1 MCLLLFTR
9 AAEADDNGGLNSTI
23 KWQAV
28 IIELTV
34 PACDWLPGI
43 FNWTILQ
50 QSINQMGIAAAH
62 QQISCFLVILICW
75 ASDDAAILCV
85 KYRQHQKFAVP
96 ITLETRVR
104 LYLTN
109 VTSSHNTTQAY
120 RLIID
125 QPFLL
130 FFIYCTLCLPQILFS
145 FCSSSYKLLLM
156 LWIWLQDIA
165 DCKLHAYIESGT
177 FSPI

>member
-75 ASDDAAILCV
+75 ASDDANTVCKVSAAPEICGAHYFRNTCQTILDKCNI
-85 KYRQHQKFAVP
+85 KPQHHTSLSADHWSAFSSLFHLLHFVFA
-96 ITLETRVR
+96 TDT
-104 LYLTN
+104 
-109 VTSSHNTTQAY
+109 
-120 RLIID
+120 
-125 QPFLL
+125 FLL
-130 FFIYCTLCLPQILFS
+130 LFVFI
-145 FCSSSYKLLLM
+145 
-156 LWIWLQDIA
+156 
-165 DCKLHAYIESGT
+165 
-177 FSPI
+177 